1 AFALHRV
8 LPAQTGK
15 LFSNRGDGVQHVRL
29 ARAADSEF
37 RAMRRLTAG
46 SDSRVTLGELLH
58 GGLRRF
64 RILKGN
70 PLISL
75 TNRQPQGSPLTFQPR
90 RGVEVTF
97 RPTAP
102 FFDSEPGLIVG
113 WRPGARGGRGSLLI
127 PPRLEQWPLCLHV

>member
-1 AFALHRV
+1 GFTGQGGLHPLVGGQLGHAQEVIGLAEWVVLYADETEGKAVALNRV

-15 LFSNRGDGVQHVRL
+15 LFPNRGDGVQHVLL

-37 RAMRRLTAG
+37 RAMRRLTAD

-75 TNRQPQGSPLTFQPR
+75 TNS
-90 RGVEVTF
+90 
-97 RPTAP
+97 
-102 FFDSEPGLIVG
+102 
-113 WRPGARGGRGSLLI
+113 
-127 PPRLEQWPLCLHV
+127 